1 MPSRLVVVTLVVVTL
16 VVSACAPS
24 TQTTAPPPA
33 GQPGEAARPAAAPKR
48 INAAIRGDP
57 KTLNENVNIAAGGS
71 SSAGVRELEVM
82 VNAGLLVLDTS
93 GELRPEL
100 AEAAPT
106 LENGN
111 WKLLPD
117 GRMETTWKLKP
128 NLKWHDGAPLTAD
141 DFLFTT
147 MLAQDRALAMAQDQ
161 AFSFVDTI
169 EAPDPQTLHVTW
181 KSTYVDADKL
191 FTPINNN
198 RRVVLPKH
206 LLEPAYLEDKANFTA
221 SPYLSSQYV
230 GAGPYRLKEWVL
242 GSHMTLDAFDGYV
255 LGRPKIDQIQVRFI
269 LDTNTM
275 VANLLAGEVHVTIG
289 RGLTP
294 EQAITV
300 KEQWREGVVD
310 AGLQNTTSLFPQFVN
325 SEPAMLTD
333 VRFRRALLHALDRQQ
348 MVDTFLA
355 GLVPVANS
363 IITPDEPEFK
373 DVDSVVAKYPFDPRR
388 SMELLNGMGL
398 TRGADGF
405 YIDPNTGGRVTIE
418 VRSRSHVLREKVQQ
432 VIADEWGRVG
442 LVGQPLVVP
451 EQSVNDRVYQST
463 FPGFYF
469 RFGGP
474 DQIVSWVSAQSPL
487 PENNFVGQNTMRYR
501 NPEYDALVQ
510 RYVTTIP
517 KAERTQALAAMAQHT
532 TEQLTPIPLY
542 HEPEPVLISNRL
554 VNVGGSRGRNLQT
567 WNAHEWDLKA

>member
-1 MPSRLVVVTLVVVTL
+1 MRSRLVGVLLVVVTLA
-16 VVSACAPS
+16 VSACAPS

-33 GQPGEAARPAAAPKR
+33 GQPGAAAQPPAAPKR

-57 KTLNENVNIAAGGS
+57 KTLSESVNIAAGGS
-71 SSAGVRELEVM
+71 SSAGVRELELM
-82 VNAGLLVLDTS
+82 VNAGLLVLDTN

-100 AEAAPT
+100 AEAVPT
-106 LENGN
+106 LENGL

-128 NLKWHDGAPLTAD
+128 NLRWHDGTPLTAD

-147 MLAQDRALAMAQDQ
+147 TLAQDRALTWTQDQ
-161 AFSFVDTI
+161 AFGFVDTV
-169 EAPDPQTLHVTW
+169 EAPDAQTVRATW

-198 RRVVLPKH
+198 RKVVLPKH
-206 LLEPAYLEDKANFTA
+206 LLESAYQEDKANFTT

-242 GSHMTLDAFDGYV
+242 GSHMTLEAFDGYV

-275 VANLLAGEVHVTIG
+275 VANLLAGEVQVTIG

-373 DVDSVVAKYPFDPRR
+373 DVDPVVAKYPFDPRR

-442 LVGQPLVVP
+442 LVGQPLVIA

-532 TEQLTPIPLY
+532 TEQLVPIPLY

-554 VNVGGSRGRNLQT
+554 VNAGGSRGRNLQT
-567 WNAHEWDLKA
+567 WNAHEWELKA

>member
-1 MPSRLVVVTLVVVTL
+1 MRSRLVVVTLVVVSL
-16 VVSACAPS
+16 IVSACAPS

-33 GQPGEAARPAAAPKR
+33 GQPGAAAQPPAAPKR

-57 KTLNENVNIAAGGS
+57 KTLSESVNIAAGGS
-71 SSAGVRELEVM
+71 SSAGVRELELM
-82 VNAGLLVLDTS
+82 VNAGLLVLDTN
-93 GELRPEL
+93 GDLRPEL

-106 LENGN
+106 LENGL

-128 NLKWHDGAPLTAD
+128 NLHWHDGTPLTAD

-147 MLAQDRALAMAQDQ
+147 MLAQDRALTWTQDQ
-161 AFSFVDTI
+161 AFSFVDMV
-169 EAPDPQTLHVTW
+169 EAPDAQTLRATW

-198 RRVVLPKH
+198 RKVVLPKH
-206 LLEPAYLEDKANFTA
+206 LLEAAYLEDKANFTA

-230 GAGPYRLKEWVL
+230 GVGPYRLKEWVL
-242 GSHMTLDAFDGYV
+242 GSHMTLEAFDGYV

-275 VANLLAGEVHVTIG
+275 VANLLAGEVQLTIG

-373 DVDSVVAKYPFDPRR
+373 DVDPVVAKYPFDPRR

-418 VRSRSHVLREKVQQ
+418 VRSRSHVLREKIQQ

-442 LVGQPLVVP
+442 LVGQPLVIA

-487 PENNFVGQNTMRYR
+487 PENNFVGQNPMRYR
-501 NPEYDALVQ
+501 SPEYDALVQ

-517 KAERTQALAAMAQHT
+517 KTERTQALAAMAQHT
-532 TEQLTPIPLY
+532 TEQLVPIPLY
-542 HEPEPVLISNRL
+542 HEPEPALISNRL
-554 VNVGGSRGRNLQT
+554 VNAGGSRGRNLQT
-567 WNAHEWDLKA
+567 WNAHEWDLKS